1 MSVWEPPAEGYVSI
15 KEQEEEFER
24 LKHIENVKVRIKLEL
39 LKTLHEHDASSFILR
54 QINRI

>member
-39 LKTLHEHDASSFILR
+39 LKFCMNMTPHRLF
-54 QINRI
+54 